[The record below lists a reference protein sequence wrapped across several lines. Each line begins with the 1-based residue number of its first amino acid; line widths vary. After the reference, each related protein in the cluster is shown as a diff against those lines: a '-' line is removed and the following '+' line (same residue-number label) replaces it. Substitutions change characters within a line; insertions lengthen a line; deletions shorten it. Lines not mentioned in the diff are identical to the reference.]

1 MNDVRLMPVD
11 LSEDAIVAEILKLRG
26 ARLLQGARGA
36 PPSDIRAVARAA
48 MLLGDIARAHPEI
61 AEIDI
66 NPLVVYPEG
75 HGAVALDAL
84 VVSSNAPAGLPQG
97 TEAAAKPH
105 RRAVEAAAS
114 L

>member
-1 MNDVRLMPVD
+1 
-11 LSEDAIVAEILKLRG
+11 
-26 ARLLQGARGA
+26 
-36 PPSDIRAVARAA
+36 

-66 NPLVVYPEG
+66 NPLVVYPDG

-84 VVSSNAPAGLPQG
+84 VVSSNAAPAGSPQG
-97 TEAAAKPH
+97 TDAAAKPH

-114 L
+114 P